1 MGDTFVQWSMQSKK
15 LRLKGN
21 RAIIPNFSYSQ
32 MLYFSLAKWSK
43 NDKKKKKRQAAM
55 LSSTSS
61 PHKVCSNLVVSVL
74 MKSDSPTKQ
83 STIIQKNY
91 HDDS

>member
-1 MGDTFVQWSMQSKK
+1 MGDTFVQWWMQSKK
-15 LRLKGN
+15 LRLKDN
-21 RAIIPNFSYSQ
+21 RAIIPNFSYCQ

-43 NDKKKKKRQAAM
+43 KDKKGQAVM
-55 LSSTSS
+55 LPSTSS
-61 PHKVCSNLVVSVL
+61 PHRACSYLVVSVL

-83 STIIQKNY
+83 LTIIQKNY